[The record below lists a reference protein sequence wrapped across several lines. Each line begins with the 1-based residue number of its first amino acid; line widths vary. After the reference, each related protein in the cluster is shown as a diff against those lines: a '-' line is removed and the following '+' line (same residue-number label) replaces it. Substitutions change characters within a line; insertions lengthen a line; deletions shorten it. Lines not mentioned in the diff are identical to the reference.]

1 MSTTNI
7 LDLNNRIDELEKN
20 SGGYVLPTATASR
33 LGGVKI
39 GSGISVEE
47 DGTISA
53 SGASADSA
61 KRSDIATEFSDA
73 TAYTAGCFVYHEGTL
88 YQFNA
93 DHAAGTWDP
102 TDVVAANVTDQVVSN
117 KAYIDGVDEDLG
129 EITDNLNGFKFYPAG
144 TAIVGLVSDD
154 SPYTDADGNYI
165 LADSTTG
172 QSMIDGVTYKSINS
186 TIDARGKVGA
196 DSATPFKSGGGSDE
210 EPTLL
215 WTNSDPTAGFS
226 PQTVALDLTSYK
238 TIGILYRSSAS
249 ASGQTAFAFYPMGAN
264 ITIPTT
270 ISGYPNIINAGY
282 GQTTSMKATGRNIT
296 ISSTGIV
303 FGNGYSAESGASNN
317 YGIPVKIY
325 GIKAQIYP
333 TTI

>member
-20 SGGYVLPTATASR
+20 GGGYVLPAATASR

-39 GSGISVEE
+39 GSGISVEN

-93 DHAAGTWDP
+93 DHAAGAWDP

-129 EITDNLNGFKFYPAG
+129 EISDNLNGFKFYPAG

-154 SPYTDADGNYI
+154 SPYTDSDGNYI

-172 QSMIDGVTYKSINS
+172 QSMIDEVTYKSIDS
-186 TIDARGKVGA
+186 TVDARGKVGA
-196 DSATPFKSGGGSDE
+196 DTATPFKSGGTTLVDINPMKADDTDSGIGAVKGSSDSY
-210 EPTLL
+210 PATIRVKGYSKVAIKQVLANPITYQWL
-215 WTNSDPTAGFS
+215 YDDGTKSAVLGTTTRLVWTDYIDIPSNAAG
-226 PQTVALDLTSYK
+226 L
-238 TIGILYRSSAS
+238 
-249 ASGQTAFAFYPMGAN
+249 
-264 ITIPTT
+264 
-270 ISGYPNIINAGY
+270 IINCNV
-282 GQTTSMKATGRNIT
+282 TSSYVYAYT
-296 ISSTGIV
+296 SLLV
-303 FGNGYSAESGASNN
+303 
-317 YGIPVKIY
+317 
-325 GIKAQIYP
+325 
-333 TTI
+333 